1 MTYEEKVNKSLIDAD
16 LDVDNLNN
24 QDKLVYIAYY
34 MGRESAIK
42 ELIDRQSKISLQRI
56 FEAERIE
63 YARMIY
69 KSMQIQPSLIH
80 NYNQDFTKNVGSDL
94 YRREEDADE

>member
-1 MTYEEKVNKSLIDAD
+1 MTYEEKVNKSLIDAN
-16 LDVDNLNN
+16 LDVDNFNN

-34 MGRESAIK
+34 MGRESAVK

-56 FEAERIE
+56 FEAERIK

-69 KSMQIQPSLIH
+69 KFMKIQPSLIN
-80 NYNQDFTKNVGSDL
+80 NYNQYFTKNFGSDL
-94 YRREEDADE
+94 YSEEEDDE

>member
-1 MTYEEKVNKSLIDAD
+1 MEGYKKMTYEEKVNKSLIDAN

-34 MGRESAIK
+34 MGCESAVK
-42 ELIDRQSKISLQRI
+42 ELID
-56 FEAERIE
+56 
-63 YARMIY
+63 
-69 KSMQIQPSLIH
+69 MQIQPSLIN
-80 NYNQDFTKNVGSDL
+80 NYNQDFTKKVGSDL